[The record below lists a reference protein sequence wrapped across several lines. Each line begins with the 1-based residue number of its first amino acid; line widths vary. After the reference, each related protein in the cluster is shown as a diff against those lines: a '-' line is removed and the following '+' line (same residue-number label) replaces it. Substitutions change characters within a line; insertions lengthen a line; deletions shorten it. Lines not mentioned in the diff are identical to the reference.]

1 VGFNFT
7 ETGRGGDT
15 NFGTAGG
22 NPIASLLLGYADSGS
37 LDTIRFIG
45 QQFPYFA
52 GYVQDDWRASR
63 KLTMNLGVRWETQLP
78 ATGLNDNWSDFG
90 PTTPN
95 PAANNIPGAVLFAG
109 SGAGRV
115 GSRTLADSYFKAFGP
130 RFGFAYQA
138 NEKTV
143 IRGGAGISYG
153 AITSV
158 SGSTHNM
165 GFTLTQS
172 FSNSNNGITPTF
184 TLAQG
189 LPAWTAPPFVNPSV
203 SNGANVAWYQGREG
217 TRPPENFSVN
227 LSIQRQ
233 LSSSM
238 VLEASYNGVMGMHL
252 QTGLLQYNQ
261 INPADIQKYGI
272 NVLTSSITSAAAA
285 AAGVTAPFPGFAALW
300 GSRGTVAQALKP
312 FPQYANI
319 DTTAGGGD
327 HSGHSTYHAG
337 ILKLERRLSN
347 GLTMQTSY
355 VFSKILTDSDS
366 YWPGS
371 YAADF
376 FNRGLEKSIGQ
387 FDVTHNFKMSVV
399 YDLPFGKGKPWLS
412 HGAAAFALGGWRAS
426 GIAGYSSGTPIGVST
441 SYTLPIFNGRTPAYV
456 TSYDGWRAPTQG
468 GSFDPSKDLF
478 FVPYGTGP
486 FPLQGTG
493 TALNGL
499 GNETRY
505 NPKVRYFPNYN
516 ENVSI
521 AKTFPIKEKF
531 RIDIRAEA
539 FNVFNRVRF
548 GTGSTQLQSTTFG
561 KLTSNSDLLNTPRQ
575 MQLAAKLYF

>member
-1 VGFNFT
+1 MNH
-7 ETGRGGDT
+7 
-15 NFGTAGG
+15 
-22 NPIASLLLGYADSGS
+22 
-37 LDTIRFIG
+37 
-45 QQFPYFA
+45 
-52 GYVQDDWRASR
+52 

-78 ATGLNDNWSDFG
+78 STGLNDNWSDFS

-95 PAANNIPGAVLFAG
+95 PAANNIPGAVIFAG
-109 SGAGRV
+109 SGTGRI
-115 GSRTLADSYFKAFGP
+115 GSRTLADSYYKAFGP
-130 RFGFAYQA
+130 RFGFAYQM

-153 AITSV
+153 AVTTV
-158 SGSTHNM
+158 TGSTHNM

-189 LPAWTAPPFVNPSV
+189 LPPWTAPPFVNPSV
-203 SNGANVAWYQGREG
+203 SNGASVSWYQGREG
-217 TRPPENFSVN
+217 TRPPEDYSFN
-227 LSIQRQ
+227 LSIQHQ

-238 VLEASYNGVMGMHL
+238 VMEASYNGVMGAHL

-261 INPADIQKYGI
+261 INPAYIQKYGI
-272 NVLTSSITSAAAA
+272 NVLTSNITSAAAI

-300 GSRGTVAQALKP
+300 GSRATVAQALRP

-319 DTTAGGGD
+319 DTAAGGGD

-337 ILKLERRLSN
+337 ILKLERRLSS

-371 YAADF
+371 SAADF
-376 FNRGLEKSIGQ
+376 YNRGLEKSIGQ
-387 FDVTHNFKMSVV
+387 YDVTHNFKMSVV

-412 HGAAAFALGGWRAS
+412 HGPAAFVLGGWRLS
-426 GIAGYSSGTPIGVST
+426 GIAGYSSGQPIGVST
-441 SYTLPIFNGRTPAYV
+441 SYSLPINNGRTPAYV
-456 TSYDGWRAPTQG
+456 TSYDGWRAQTKG
-468 GSFDPSKDLF
+468 GSFDPSVDNF

-486 FPLQGTG
+486 FPIQGTG

-505 NPKVRYFPNYN
+505 NPKVRQFPNLN
-516 ENVSI
+516 ENLSI
-521 AKTFPIKEKF
+521 AKTFQLTEKF
-531 RIDIRAEA
+531 HLDIRAEA
-539 FNVFNRVRF
+539 FNVLNRVRF

-561 KLTSNSDLLNTPRQ
+561 KLTSNGDLLNTPRQ